1 MGLETLNIFLA
12 ITLAIF
18 SCILFYYIMEN
29 YRRLRIN
36 KYLTG
41 ELMKST
47 QEAAEMMLE
56 HKKKQKADDA
66 FEDDDLLD
74 NPLNSKEMLS
84 SLLTVIIHKYGS
96 ARLGPN
102 DFTDTPEEAYV
113 SVYVDKVTGEIM
125 LSIDSSL
132 GSDGAFY
139 VPNFGMDDGEDTFH

>member
-47 QEAAEMMLE
+47 QEAAAMLLE
-56 HKKKQKADDA
+56 HKEKQKAGGA

-84 SLLTVIIHKYGS
+84 SLLTVIIHKYGA
-96 ARLGPN
+96 ARLSPD

-113 SVYVDKVTGEIM
+113 SVYVDKKTGEIM
-125 LSIDSSL
+125 LSINSNL